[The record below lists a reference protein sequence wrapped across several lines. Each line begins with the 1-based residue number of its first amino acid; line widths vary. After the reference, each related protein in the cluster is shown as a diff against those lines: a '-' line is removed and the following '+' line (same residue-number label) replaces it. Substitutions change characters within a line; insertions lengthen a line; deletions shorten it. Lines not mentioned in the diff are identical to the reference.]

1 MARSILVFVLAAAH
15 LTAAARA
22 EGRKKPEPA
31 NPPGVLF
38 ERNLEYS
45 SPAKGPSLQLDVAWP
60 ARAKKPCPAVV
71 LIPGGT
77 WLGGRREGT
86 RPLQFALAARGF
98 VAVSIDYRQNPD
110 QPFPCQLNDAKCAV
124 RWLRAKAARLGID
137 KERVAA
143 VGYSAGGNV
152 ACMLGLTRPAD
163 RLEETGG
170 NRDQPSGVQ
179 AVATFGG
186 VSDLTRLY
194 EDHCLAKPWTPWKG
208 YLRYCIE
215 VYMGGPPARCKDA
228 YKKASA
234 ISYARKGGAPML
246 LIHGTADT
254 LVPPSQS
261 RRLAAKLKRA
271 GAVVNLEEIE
281 EGGHFLEGAHEQAA
295 HEVLFK
301 FLDRHLRRAE

>member
-1 MARSILVFVLAAAH
+1 V
-15 LTAAARA
+15 
-22 EGRKKPEPA
+22 
-31 NPPGVLF
+31 
-38 ERNLEYS
+38 
-45 SPAKGPSLQLDVAWP
+45 
-60 ARAKKPCPAVV
+60 VV

-98 VAVSIDYRQNPD
+98 VAVCIDYRQNPD
-110 QPFPCQLNDAKCAV
+110 QPFPHQLNDAKCAV
-124 RWLRAKAARLGID
+124 RWLRANAARLGID

-152 ACMLGLTRPAD
+152 ACMLGLTGPAD
-163 RLEETGG
+163 R
-170 NRDQPSGVQ
+170 VQ
-179 AVATFGG
+179 AVASLGG

-215 VYMGGPPARCKDA
+215 AYMGGPPARRKDA

-234 ISYARKGGAPML
+234 ISYARKGGAPTL

-261 RRLAAKLKRA
+261 RMLAAALKRA
-271 GAVVNLEEIE
+271 GADVTLEAIK
-281 EGGHFLEGAHEQAA
+281 EGGHFLGGAHERAA

-301 FLDRHLRRAE
+301 FLDRHLRPAPGK